1 MTDYLPHDGS
11 RPSLA
16 LRSDGLQDIKVY
28 DAGDVEM
35 YSGDIEV
42 ALPALEA
49 PSSRWFELGRYRF
62 PWAGTIRLPTR
73 TPRDAPM

>member
-1 MTDYLPHDGS
+1 MTDYLPHDGA

-16 LRSDGLQDIKVY
+16 LRTDGLQDLKVY

-42 ALPALEA
+42 ALPALERA
-49 PSSRWFELGRYRF
+49 VERGCRCWSNAGHLGR
-62 PWAGTIRLPTR
+62 
-73 TPRDAPM
+73 